1 MAKPTIPGLKAEEQQ
16 QLYEQLLHY
25 NEGRES
31 YKVSGAYL
39 IVLPHAGKSCY
50 SLWFYSPLVE
60 RTAILYLYDLTES
73 IEESLR
79 KVSSLFFK
87 SPRKLFL
94 VEYNEK
100 RMATKGDDLIGFGK
114 YRGHYLHE
122 VFRIDP
128 SYLIWIANKYTPKI
142 PKQERFVRMAQAY
155 VSVYLD
161 LARQKKNSEKDVS
174 RYLGK
179 KGETIKD
186 IHFQITH
193 IRLQDDPYKTRVVGT
208 TVYFYVSQV
217 LYLKDREGNRAI
229 TSIAAQYPSMESGHL
244 SALEHTFH
252 INEIIHIAS
261 ARISQT
267 FLYKGTRYTR
277 LNYVRLSL
285 K

>member
-1 MAKPTIPGLKAEEQQ
+1 
-16 QLYEQLLHY
+16 
-25 NEGRES
+25 
-31 YKVSGAYL
+31 
-39 IVLPHAGKSCY
+39 
-50 SLWFYSPLVE
+50 
-60 RTAILYLYDLTES
+60 
-73 IEESLR
+73 
-79 KVSSLFFK
+79 
-87 SPRKLFL
+87 
-94 VEYNEK
+94 
-100 RMATKGDDLIGFGK
+100 
-114 YRGHYLHE
+114 
-122 VFRIDP
+122 
-128 SYLIWIANKYTPKI
+128 
-142 PKQERFVRMAQAY
+142 MAQAY

>member
-1 MAKPTIPGLKAEEQQ
+1 M
-16 QLYEQLLHY
+16 
-25 NEGRES
+25 
-31 YKVSGAYL
+31 
-39 IVLPHAGKSCY
+39 
-50 SLWFYSPLVE
+50 
-60 RTAILYLYDLTES
+60 
-73 IEESLR
+73 
-79 KVSSLFFK
+79 FFK

-229 TSIAAQYPSMESGHL
+229 ASIAAQYPSMESGHL